1 MDAKLTLKL
10 DQDIIERAKNYA
22 KVKNTSL
29 SQLIESYLGMLVEP
43 RPIIHEVTP
52 FVKSLSGIV
61 DLPENFD
68 SKEAYKK
75 YIQDKY
81 SK

>member
-10 DQDIIERAKNYA
+10 DQDIIEQAKNYA
-22 KVKNTSL
+22 KMKNTSL

-43 RPIIHEVTP
+43 QPILEVTP
-52 FVKSLSGIV
+52 FVKSISGV
-61 DLPENFD
+61 VNLPENFD

-75 YIQDKY
+75 YIQNKY
-81 SK
+81 SR

>member
-1 MDAKLTLKL
+1 MDVKLTLKL
-10 DQDIIERAKNYA
+10 DQDIIEQAKNYA
-22 KVKNTSL
+22 KMKNTSL
-29 SQLIESYLGMLVEP
+29 SQLIESYLRMLVEP
-43 RPIIHEVTP
+43 RPIHEVTP
-52 FVKSLSGIV
+52 FVTTLSRIV
-61 DLPENFD
+61 NLPENFD